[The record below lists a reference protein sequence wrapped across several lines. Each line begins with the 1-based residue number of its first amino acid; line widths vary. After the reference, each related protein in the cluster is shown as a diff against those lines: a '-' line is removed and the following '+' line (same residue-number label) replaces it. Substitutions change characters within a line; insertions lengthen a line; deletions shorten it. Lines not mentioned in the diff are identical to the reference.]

1 MAKKQ
6 TKQRNRKAS
15 PRTRQRVRRNV
26 KKQKEGFW
34 FPTPLAT
41 ILSVATVL
49 CLGYLWLCGTNES
62 LSTDIRKL
70 EYELD
75 QARKAS
81 NNEEY
86 KWKQTVTPKSLKK
99 QIARFDID
107 MIFPNSEQVIAAGS
121 LDRWVPP
128 VEELL
133 SETYQRANLTRP

>member
-1 MAKKQ
+1 MAK
-6 TKQRNRKAS
+6 TKAKSRNRKAS

-41 ILSVATVL
+41 ILSVTTVL

-75 QARKAS
+75 QARKAT

-86 KWKQTVTPKSLKK
+86 KWTQTVTPASLKK
-99 QIARFDID
+99 QIAKFDIN
-107 MIFPNSEQVIAAGS
+107 MVFPESEQVIAAGS

-128 VEELL
+128 IEETF
-133 SETYQRANLTRP
+133 SETYQRADIIRP